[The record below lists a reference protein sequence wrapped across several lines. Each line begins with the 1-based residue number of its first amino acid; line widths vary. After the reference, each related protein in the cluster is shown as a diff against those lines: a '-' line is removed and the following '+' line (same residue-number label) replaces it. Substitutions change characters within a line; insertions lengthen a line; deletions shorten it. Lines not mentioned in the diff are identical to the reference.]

1 MNYLKKRQET
11 GFTLIELLVAMVIAL
26 IVLGAI
32 SSAFISQR
40 KSYSVQEQVTEMT
53 QAARSAMAMLGTEI
67 RQAGYDP
74 QRITNFI
81 GIPYSASQLQVYADL
96 NGDGATDDPNENI
109 IYTYNSSTRC
119 IMRNDVNTDNTP
131 QVFVENVEACSAKY
145 FEEDGTTEVNT
156 SADNDKIRQI
166 EVTLRVRT
174 SKPDPDFSSNNGY
187 RTYTLTSRITPIN
200 VGL

>member
-1 MNYLKKRQET
+1 MNYPKKNREN
-11 GFTLIELLVAMVIAL
+11 GFTLIELLIAMAIAL

-40 KSYSVQEQVTEMT
+40 KAYNVQEQVAEMT
-53 QAARSAMAMLGTEI
+53 QGARSAMAMLGAEV

-74 QRITNFI
+74 KRITNFI

-96 NGDGATDDPNENI
+96 NEDGATDDPNENI
-109 IYTYNSSTRC
+109 IYTYNSNTRC

-145 FEEDGTTEVNT
+145 FEENGTTEVNT

-166 EVTLRVRT
+166 EISLRVRA
-174 SKPDPDFSSNNGY
+174 SKPDPDFPSNNGY
-187 RTYTLTSRITPIN
+187 RTYTLTSRITPVN
-200 VGL
+200 LDL